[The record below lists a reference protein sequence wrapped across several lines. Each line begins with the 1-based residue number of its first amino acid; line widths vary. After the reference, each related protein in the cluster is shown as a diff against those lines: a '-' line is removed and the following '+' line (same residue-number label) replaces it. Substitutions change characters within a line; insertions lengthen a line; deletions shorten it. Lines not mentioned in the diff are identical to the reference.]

1 MFYLSPCLAQ
11 RLCACF
17 GEYSLID
24 CLVMDYMRSDIQ
36 ISHASS
42 PASLLG
48 LFAGTCILFGD
59 GCGAV
64 VMTSQE
70 GSCSLLGSSMCSDGL
85 GQKHLKVC
93 TVSNL
98 GLSLVHPE
106 MFSS

>member
-1 MFYLSPCLAQ
+1 MA
-11 RLCACF
+11 
-17 GEYSLID
+17 
-24 CLVMDYMRSDIQ
+24 
-36 ISHASS
+36 
-42 PASLLG
+42 

-93 TVSNL
+93 TVSNPTASPMHQNKNQGKML
-98 GLSLVHPE
+98 LYKVEYLRGPQVFVHIGAKISGCTHC
-106 MFSS
+106 MMWV